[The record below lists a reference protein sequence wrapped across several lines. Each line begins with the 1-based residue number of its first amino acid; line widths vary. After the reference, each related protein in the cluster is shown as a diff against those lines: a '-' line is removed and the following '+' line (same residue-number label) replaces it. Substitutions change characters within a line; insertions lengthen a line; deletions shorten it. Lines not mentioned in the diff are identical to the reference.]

1 MKLLA
6 TLFMTILM
14 SVTAYAADVDGTW
27 TGTAAAPTGDV
38 PVTFTFKADGAK
50 LTGSTVSPDGTS
62 IPVKDGKI
70 DGSTI
75 TFTVTF
81 DFGGT
86 PFVLP
91 YKGVVSSDQIKLSA
105 DAGGVPIEML
115 LKKSKAVASV
125 DGTWEG
131 SVSGP
136 GGDFP
141 VSFTFKAD
149 GAKLTGSTVGLDG
162 TTVPI
167 KDGKVD
173 GSNISYMVSFDFGG
187 MPFDMTYKGVVASD
201 QIKMSGD
208 AFGMPFDFVL
218 KKTK

>member
-6 TLFMTILM
+6 TLFMTVLM
-14 SVTAYAADVDGTW
+14 SVTAFAADVDGTW

-62 IPVKDGKI
+62 IPIKDGKI

-91 YKGVVSSDQIKLSA
+91 YMGVVSSDQIKLSA
-105 DAGGVPIEML
+105 NAGGVPIEML
-115 LKKSKAVASV
+115 LKKSKAAAAL
-125 DGTWEG
+125 DGTWDG
-131 SVSGP
+131 VVHVQGRWR
-136 GGDFP
+136 
-141 VSFTFKAD
+141 KAD
-149 GAKLTGSTVGLDG
+149 DG

-173 GSNISYMVSFDFGG
+173 GSDISYMVRID
-187 MPFDMTYKGVVASD
+187 
-201 QIKMSGD
+201 SG
-208 AFGMPFDFVL
+208 GMPFDFVL